1 MVTAAA
7 MVVSAPAAMADPPPP
22 APDCPVTDPPVINR
36 CGPDPDPPPPPIT
49 RVAMCQDGAFT
60 ITQRPYW
67 QGTCLKHGGVA
78 QWVTGN

>member
-1 MVTAAA
+1 
-7 MVVSAPAAMADPPPP
+7 
-22 APDCPVTDPPVINR
+22 
-36 CGPDPDPPPPPIT
+36 
-49 RVAMCQDGAFT
+49 MCQDGAFT